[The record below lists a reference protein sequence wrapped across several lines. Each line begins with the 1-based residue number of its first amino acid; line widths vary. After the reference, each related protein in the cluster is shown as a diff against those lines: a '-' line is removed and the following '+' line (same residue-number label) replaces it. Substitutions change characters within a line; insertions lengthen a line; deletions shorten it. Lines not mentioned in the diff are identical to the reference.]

1 MNSDTDNNSDTL
13 YSRLIAWLI
22 QESVPAASSPA
33 DGQAQSTVLPG
44 ESIAADFELDQ
55 IDPLDLEELN
65 VAPFNPGE
73 AAQDLSWAASSDI
86 AAHEEIQLG
95 GFPRPYNFGDIPT
108 VENRFQALLKRRLQ
122 VEIERHPPLFP
133 WETDLSDYE
142 PDSFDAVADD
152 WVPAVRLWM
161 PQLFNLSV
169 PVSIPENVLAKLL
182 DACCEAVY
190 SRRQLGAKLVNAVE
204 NLFPDQF
211 QSLNDLAGM
220 VLRSPEYGGA
230 TVRGNHTSNPNAT
243 EQLLSLPYEEATAEQ
258 KMTLALLAAK
268 EIISTLTV
276 RISPTQT
283 PVERQ
288 WQTSAGVVTV
298 QAEYQMQEGV
308 PKLRVTSRLPRGGSL
323 TLRTPQASAS
333 AQRTYPGHLSVESFD
348 LQPNQNYPLEI
359 RFHDSEQT
367 PLVFAIWPTM

>member
-33 DGQAQSTVLPG
+33 DGQDKSPVLPG
-44 ESIAADFELDQ
+44 EPIAADFELDH

-65 VAPFNPGE
+65 VAPFNTGE

-86 AAHEEIQLG
+86 PAHEEQLN
-95 GFPRPYNFGDIPT
+95 GFSHPYNFGDIPT
-108 VENRFQALLKRRLQ
+108 VENRFQALLKRKLQ

-142 PDSFDAVADD
+142 PDSFDAVVDER
-152 WVPAVRLWM
+152 VPAVRLWM

-169 PVSIPENVLAKLL
+169 PVSIPEDVLAKLL

-204 NLFPDQF
+204 SLFPDQF
-211 QSLNDLAGM
+211 QSLNNLAGM
-220 VLRSPEYGGA
+220 VLRSPDFGDA
-230 TVRGNHTSNPNAT
+230 AVRSDRTSNANAT
-243 EQLLSLPYEEATAEQ
+243 EQLSSLPYQEATAEQ

-283 PVERQ
+283 PVKRQ
-288 WQTSAGVVTV
+288 WHTAAGVVTV
-298 QAEYQMQEGV
+298 QAEYQMQEEV
-308 PKLRVTSRLPRGGSL
+308 PKLRVTTRLPRGGSL

-333 AQRTYPGHLSVESFD
+333 AERTYPGYLSVESFD